1 MRIKK
6 KKAVV
11 LLSGG
16 LDSSVVLSIVIK
28 KGFEPHCISFN
39 YGQRHRREITFA
51 KKQANIQRVFSHKV
65 FNIDFFGGS
74 SLTDNIDVPMNKNVD
89 QIPNIIPKTY
99 VPARNTIFLS
109 YALGYAEFLGC
120 KDIFLG
126 VNAIDYSGYP
136 DCRPEFIRAFQ
147 KLSNLATKI
156 GIEGQRIKIHTPLI
170 KLTKKEIILTGIKNN
185 VNFKITASCYN
196 PSRDISCGKCDS
208 CLLRKKGFDEAKIKD
223 PILYDKNI

>member
-1 MRIKK
+1 MDNTTDESNPPLNSTTAFFFLI
-6 KKAVV
+6 
-11 LLSGG
+11 LIY
-16 LDSSVVLSIVIK
+16 SI
-28 KGFEPHCISFN
+28 
-39 YGQRHRREITFA
+39 
-51 KKQANIQRVFSHKV
+51 
-65 FNIDFFGGS
+65 
-74 SLTDNIDVPMNKNVD
+74 L
-89 QIPNIIPKTY
+89 
-99 VPARNTIFLS
+99 
-109 YALGYAEFLGC
+109 

-170 KLTKKEIILTGIKNN
+170 KLTKKDIILTGIKNN